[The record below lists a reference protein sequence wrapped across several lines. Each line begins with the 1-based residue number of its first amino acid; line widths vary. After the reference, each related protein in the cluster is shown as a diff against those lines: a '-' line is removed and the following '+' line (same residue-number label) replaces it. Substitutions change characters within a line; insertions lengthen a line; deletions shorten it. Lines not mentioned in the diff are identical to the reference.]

1 MTSTGSSCFIAGT
14 TGVLAVDPVYGTSV
28 DGTPVAWPKGF
39 SARADGGG
47 VAVLDP
53 SGTVG

>member
-1 MTSTGSSCFIAGT
+1 VTSTGSSCFIAGT

-39 SARADGGG
+39 SARADGE